1 MMIKF
6 LNIPCSTQNCFILS
20 LRQFGVGGHT
30 KSSVKSTY
38 RKKVEEGLLNYD
50 AKQVLNS
57 CKFIVIVL

>member
-1 MMIKF
+1 MKF
-6 LNIPCSTQNCFILS
+6 LNILCSTQHCFIFS

-50 AKQVLNS
+50 AKQVLKS
-57 CKFIVIVL
+57 SYKFIVILL